1 MDYCPRGYIC
11 FTHINVITSI
21 IILLLVLYIINKEY
35 YIKLYLKLNEKKEQ
49 EEEDTQEEEIIQEK
63 QYVDTNKIR
72 LENTLTPP
80 LMRNYH
86 TETSGIV
93 EIPKP
98 KGIPINIET
107 RGSGGDYQQVGV
119 LYRNNVNAENTDTN
133 ILPLFGRPTYRG
145 SQHWNYY
152 TASDKYHQIK
162 IPLNIGNTDC
172 TDDRGCSELNTGDI
186 INIPEYNGDFKVNIY
201 KLDKIRYI
209 PYVY

>member
-11 FTHINVITSI
+11 LTHINIITSV
-21 IILLLVLYIINKEY
+21 IILLLVLYIVNKEY
-35 YIKLYLKLNEKKEQ
+35 YIKLYLKLNREKENVEKEKKEVVK
-49 EEEDTQEEEIIQEK
+49 E
-63 QYVDTNKIR
+63 YVDTNRIR

-93 EIPKP
+93 ELPKT
-98 KGIPINIET
+98 KGLPINIET

-152 TASDKYHQIK
+152 TASDKYNQIK
-162 IPLNIGNTDC
+162 IPLTIGNTDC
-172 TDDRGCSELNTGDI
+172 TDDRGCTEIYSGDI

-209 PYVY
+209 PYV